1 MRTVPVVA
9 VLGIALLAA
18 STGGVSQVEP
28 PDEGTVLGSPSLSV
42 AAQDNS
48 FEWGDRR
55 DLAVTIA
62 NAGDLVRGGPER
74 FEDRVTTARSVEVSV
89 ATDRLPPA
97 LAGRLQVESGR
108 VLLGE
113 LPEGGART
121 VNLSVGVSQSIPPGT
136 YQLPVRISYE
146 YTSFVRYGP
155 NEPQYNDADRE
166 VVERVTIVVVDRP
179 RLSLSAVQSTDVE
192 PGTTGTFRFTV
203 ANTGTRVARDVG
215 LTLATDGTAV
225 GFGAESIRRSTVGV
239 FVGDLE
245 PGESATVTVTAS
257 AAEATAPG
265 TYLVETTARY
275 TTGGG
280 FQRVQTD
287 LRSGLRVVD
296 PNATTLDERLPGDR
310 PWVDGGRS
318 VTTLETNVANR
329 RLLSIPPGS
338 PLSERAIG
346 RATGPSTSPRLLTPP
361 SRLPTHGRP
370 YFVVD
375 GR

>member
-18 STGGVSQVEP
+18 SMGGVSQVEP

-113 LPEGGART
+113 LPEAGART
-121 VNLSVGVSQSIPPGT
+121 VNFSVGVSQSVPPGT

-179 RLSLSAVQSTDVE
+179 RLSLSAVRSTDVE
-192 PGTTGTFRFTV
+192 PGTTGSFRFTV

-215 LTLATDGTAV
+215 LTLATEGTAV
-225 GFGAESIRRSTVGV
+225 GFGAESFRRSTVGV

-245 PGESATVTVTAS
+245 PGESANVTVTAS

-275 TTGGG
+275 TAVGG

-287 LRSGLRVVD
+287 LRSGLRVAD
-296 PNATTLDERLPGDR
+296 PNVTTPDERPAGDT
-310 PWVDGGRS
+310 PWIDGGVVVAAVGSAGASHQS
-318 VTTLETNVANR
+318 VLC
-329 RLLSIPPGS
+329 
-338 PLSERAIG
+338 G
-346 RATGPSTSPRLLTPP
+346 RDPGPSGRLVDRTTAPSSSRRTLSST
-361 SRLPTHGRP
+361 SRLPEHDRT
-370 YFVVD
+370 YFTVD